1 MLYEGKTP
9 RNIEL
14 EDATVVYGAGKI
26 LKAGST
32 ANHADLSSNASVP
45 MGITIASSSR
55 EGADNALDTAGA
67 TVSYVPLGG
76 VLMVQC
82 DAASTFDFGAVVYV
96 GASGLASHSAA
107 SSKKILGLYLGS
119 ANHPTTALTAP
130 LSGDTAS
137 LTEGVMIAVD
147 THAAVL
153 A

>member
-32 ANHADLSSNASVP
+32 ANHADLSTNASVA
-45 MGITIASSSR
+45 MGITVASSSR
-55 EGADNALDTAGA
+55 EGADNALDTTGA
-67 TVSYVPLGG
+67 TVSYIPLGG
-76 VLMVQC
+76 VIMVQC
-82 DAASTFDFGAVVYV
+82 DAASTFNFGATVYI
-96 GASGLASHSAA
+96 GADGLASHSSS
-107 SSKKILGLYLGS
+107 SSKKVLGLYVGDS
-119 ANHPTTALTAP
+119 AHAATALSAP

-137 LTEGVMIAVD
+137 LTEGVMVAVD
-147 THAAVL
+147 THGAAI

>member
-32 ANHADLSSNASVP
+32 ANHADLSSNASVAL
-45 MGITIASSSR
+45 GITVASSSR

-82 DAASTFDFGAVVYV
+82 DAASTFAFGATVYI
-96 GASGLASHSAA
+96 GANGLASHASS

-119 ANHPTTALTAP
+119 ATHPTTALTAP

-137 LTEGVMIAVD
+137 LTEGAMVVVD